1 MNDDLILVIG
11 LSLADGALRLF
22 ISTTFTPDTAL
33 GLFFSAVV
41 LFGAADTLTTSAAAS
56 SPTAHLRLEPG
67 FDFSGSF
74 SIENIPFLKALL
86 PVLEIPLE
94 IPDSACK
101 LNMPSLVAHLTKVK
115 AKQAYTTL
123 NYRP

>member
-1 MNDDLILVIG
+1 LNSKAKGISNSDDFSLVAADFP
-11 LSLADGALRLF
+11 LAGG
-22 ISTTFTPDTAL
+22 AL
-33 GLFFSAVV
+33 GLFFSSVV
-41 LFGAADTLTTSAAAS
+41 LLEFGAADMLTTSAAAS
-56 SPTAHLRLEPG
+56 SPTGHLRLEPLL
-67 FDFSGSF
+67 DFSGSF

-101 LNMPSLVAHLTKVK
+101 LNMPSLVAILESKSPNK
-115 AKQAYTTL
+115 AYTTL

>member
-1 MNDDLILVIG
+1 MIDDLISPMGFFSGWRAEAFL
-11 LSLADGALRLF
+11 LHSADA
-22 ISTTFTPDTAL
+22 AL

-41 LFGAADTLTTSAAAS
+41 LLEFGAADTLTTSTAAS
-56 SPTAHLRLEPG
+56 SPTDHLRLEPL
-67 FDFSGSF
+67 FDFSSSF

-101 LNMPSLVAHLTKVK
+101 LNMPSLVHSHL
-115 AKQAYTTL
+115 
-123 NYRP
+123 RR

>member
-1 MNDDLILVIG
+1 LILVIG

-33 GLFFSAVV
+33 GLFFAAVV
-41 LFGAADTLTTSAAAS
+41 LFGAADTLTTSTAAS
-56 SPTAHLRLEPG
+56 SPTGHLRLEPV

-101 LNMPSLVAHLTKVK
+101 LNMPSLVAILESKSPNK
-115 AKQAYTTL
+115 AYTTL